1 MVQLTGVQGVAD
13 HGLGE
18 CDLQG
23 VADHGLGECDLVD
36 YKVHARAA
44 DSS

>member
-1 MVQLTGVQGVAD
+1 MSD